1 MRILSTFIFSTL
13 LIAVPVS
20 AQSDDLGFQLPS
32 DAEIEQI
39 IADMPDLNA
48 IMDGFL
54 AVAQDEDLR
63 TSLEDTGEKLSARL
77 EALSDIEI
85 RDNGTPDLNLL
96 MATMMY
102 TLSDDDVMGDLLNV
116 VTELQDVIDDN
127 FDEEML
133 GKLAD

>member
-96 MATMMY
+96 CLLY
-102 TLSDDDVMGDLLNV
+102 TSPSPRD
-116 VTELQDVIDDN
+116 
-127 FDEEML
+127 
-133 GKLAD
+133 A